1 MLAPTFNSGSERD
14 AALLSWIQQFAPYG
28 VVTLDESFRIQTWNH
43 WMEVHSG
50 RRFDE
55 VSGKSLFAL
64 FPDLRERKLAAHF
77 ERALSGQS
85 SVLSSSLHRY
95 LLKLP
100 SPFRETG
107 LPHMLQT
114 ARISPLYLAPPAPGA
129 KARTTQ
135 GFPQSPN
142 EICGIVLIIED
153 VTQRESQA
161 EALARQHRRDELLSW
176 ALAHLL
182 KTEQPQK
189 AIRQLFFKI
198 AEHLDFDTFIV
209 YLRDLE
215 TGELKLEAVGGVLP
229 EAENAFADCPFLTAA
244 SGETREPTVLNLI
257 QTFRGPQYAALKNA
271 RVSSAVAIPLF
282 AKERNLGLLCF
293 ASWSRDTIAP
303 EETALVETIAQ
314 YLATAL
320 DRENTNRQLHN
331 AKEQITGHAQ
341 LLEQR
346 VQERTARLQETVSEL
361 ETFSYTIAHDLRA
374 PARGVTGYCEVL
386 LEDFADELSENARGV
401 VHKIARSSRRMESL
415 TRDLLEFSKISRQE
429 IVLASVEI
437 EPIIEE
443 LTAMRPS
450 VVRDAITISSPLHP
464 VLGHRG
470 LLQHVLSNLV
480 DNAVKFV
487 RPHTRPNIRI
497 STEVVPYESPN
508 TRSRSL
514 VFSST
519 EAAGRHTVATSA
531 EEKPKRIR
539 IWVCDEGIGIP
550 PEAHQKIF
558 GIFERAL
565 ASGPYEGT
573 GIGLAIVS
581 RAMQRMG
588 GTCGVESEPGK
599 GSRFWVELPAA

>member
-1 MLAPTFNSGSERD
+1 MLTQDFNPGSKRE

-28 VVTLDESFRIQTWNH
+28 VVTLDESYQVQSWNH

-50 RRFDE
+50 LRLDE
-55 VSGKSLFAL
+55 VSGKNIFAL

-77 ERALSGQS
+77 ERALLGES

-107 LPHMLQT
+107 LTYMLQT
-114 ARISPLYLAPPAPGA
+114 ARISPLYSE
-129 KARTTQ
+129 R
-135 GFPQSPN
+135 
-142 EICGIVLIIED
+142 EICGIVLVIED

-161 EALARQHRRDELLSW
+161 DTLARQHRRDELLSW

-215 TGELKLEAVGGVLP
+215 TGDLNLEAIGGVPP
-229 EAENAFADCPFLTAA
+229 EAENAFVDCPFLTAA
-244 SGETREPTVLNLI
+244 SGEAREPTVLNSI
-257 QTFRGPQYAALKNA
+257 QTLQDPQYTGLKKA

-282 AKERNLGLLCF
+282 AKDRNLGLLCF
-293 ASWSRDTIAP
+293 ASWSRDTIVP
-303 EETALVETIAQ
+303 EESALVETIAQ

-519 EAAGRHTVATSA
+519 EAAGRQTVATSA